1 MKILPLVALTAALSM
16 PGATFAA
23 ERTVTLNVAN
33 ATCELCGPIVKGSL
47 ASVSGVL
54 DVQIS
59 EADGAAIAKVRFE
72 DSRTDVAALIA
83 ATTNAGYAKKPESIL
98 GRFQEAATG

>member
-1 MKILPLVALTAALSM
+1 MKMLPFVALTATLFAS
-16 PGATFAA
+16 GAASAT

-33 ATCELCGPIVKGSL
+33 ATCELCGPIVKRSL
-47 ASVSGVL
+47 SGVSGVL

-72 DSRTDVAALIA
+72 DRHTNVPALIV
-83 ATTNAGYAKKPESIL
+83 ATTNAGYPS
-98 GRFQEAATG
+98 RNVQ

>member
-1 MKILPLVALTAALSM
+1 MKILPFVALTATLFSF
-16 PGATFAA
+16 GAAFAT
-23 ERTVTLNVAN
+23 EQTVTLNVAN

-47 ASVSGVL
+47 SKVSGVL

-72 DSRTDVAALIA
+72 DSRTNVPALIT
-83 ATTNAGYAKKPESIL
+83 ATTNAGYPSRIV
-98 GRFQEAATG
+98 Q